1 MLVHAAARIHMPL
14 MSDASRSAKVS
25 RSGSQRRARCA
36 LCGKPASAAHTPFCS
51 QGCRDRD
58 LLNWLGD
65 SYRVPG
71 PPADEERAG
80 IDGQRLDSEG

>member
-1 MLVHAAARIHMPL
+1 
-14 MSDASRSAKVS
+14 
-25 RSGSQRRARCA
+25 
-36 LCGKPASAAHTPFCS
+36 LCGKPAAPSHGPFCG

-71 PPADEERAG
+71 PPAFDMLSEGGE
-80 IDGQRLDSEG
+80 DRLDSER

>member
-1 MLVHAAARIHMPL
+1 
-14 MSDASRSAKVS
+14 MSGAF
-25 RSGSQRRARCA
+25 G
-36 LCGKPASAAHTPFCS
+36 PFCS

-71 PPADEERAG
+71 PPADEEANIQAG
-80 IDGQRLDSEG
+80 GSGLDSEG